1 MISLLSAPLNGALES
16 NSEKSLRAGIKN
28 SKEEAEPSLRA
39 DDLLQIDRCACIHS
53 YFLTRQVAQ
62 LLKTCIPSPQYGLH
76 HVLQKGVDKLTWDTQ
91 ICRSYVS
98 IPNNGQIRHPQTA
111 IHQMLPSLLAIDRSD
126 AQTRHGAQI
135 LASLEQGK

>member
-1 MISLLSAPLNGALES
+1 MHTFIFSYQAS
-16 NSEKSLRAGIKN
+16 
-28 SKEEAEPSLRA
+28 
-39 DDLLQIDRCACIHS
+39 CATAQNLHS
-53 YFLTRQVAQ
+53 ITSIWFTPRP
-62 LLKTCIPSPQYGLH
+62 T
-76 HVLQKGVDKLTWDTQ
+76 KGVDKLTWDTQ